1 MSAVT
6 PTVKLQYV
14 ANTYSMH
21 EYFLILN
28 EIYGR
33 TKLLPFTLHSG
44 HRQNTFGNDHLTCME
59 HMNNKDEKGKSEWGQ
74 RDVEWNKQAGSKH
87 GPFFSCAYHLPVTQL
102 GPLAGRD
109 LASVQKVQWNNIN
122 FGFAFIEKIREHYNI
137 KGGIF
142 DLVCVSIKGAG

>member
-6 PTVKLQYV
+6 PTVKLQYF

-33 TKLLPFTLHSG
+33 TKLLLFTFHSA
-44 HRQNTFGNDHLTCME
+44 HRQNTFGNDYLTCME
-59 HMNNKDEKGKSEWGQ
+59 HMNHKDEKRKSEWGQ
-74 RDVEWNKQAGSKH
+74 RNVEWNKQTGTKH
-87 GPFFSCAYHLPVTQL
+87 SLFFSRACHLYVTHL
-102 GPLAGRD
+102 GLLAGRD

-122 FGFAFIEKIREHYNI
+122 FGFAFIEKLENI
-137 KGGIF
+137 TILKETYLIW
-142 DLVCVSIKGAG
+142 CVFP